1 MMNNITI
8 GQYIPGN
15 SIIHRLDPRTKLI
28 SMLVLIVL
36 VFLVPVRLEAFYLI
50 TLGAL
55 FLLTILLVLLA
66 QVPLLKVL
74 RGLKGIVVLL
84 TITFLLQLFTFRT
97 GSILFETP
105 MGVSILNIGIMIL
118 IVIVYMITKKYIK
131 FKIIYFML
139 MVVSLFVVQ
148 ALVPQYAF
156 HNYNF
161 LISVDGLSRAIFI
174 FARIVTVM
182 IIASLLTF
190 TTSVIELNDGLE
202 SLLTPFK
209 LIGLQTGVFS
219 MMIALTLRSIP
230 TLLGETEKILKAQMS
245 RGVDF
250 KENKLKDKILQIIS
264 LLIPV
269 FVISF
274 NRAEDLANAME
285 VRGYVIGEK
294 RTKIDI
300 YQFSFKDVMALIII
314 FGILATYLTLWLGGY
329 AV

>member
-1 MMNNITI
+1 MMQNITI

-15 SIIHRLDPRTKLI
+15 SIIHRLDPRTKLL
-28 SMLVLIVL
+28 SMITLIVL
-36 VFLVPVRLEAFYLI
+36 VFLVPVKLELFYLI
-50 TLGAL
+50 TLGFLFVFTL
-55 FLLTILLVLLA
+55 FLVILA

-84 TITFLLQLFTFRT
+84 TITFILQLFSFRSGT
-97 GSILFETP
+97 IIFQAP
-105 MGVSILNIGIMIL
+105 MGLSFLNIGIMIL
-118 IVIVYMITKKYIK
+118 LIIFYTFTKRYIK
-131 FKIIYFML
+131 FRTIYFFL
-139 MVVSLFVVQ
+139 MIISLFVIQ
-148 ALVPQYAF
+148 AIVPIYAF
-156 HNYNF
+156 HNYDF
-161 LISVDGLSRAIFI
+161 IVSVDGLSRAIFI
-174 FARIVTVM
+174 FARIVIVM

-209 LIGLQTGVFS
+209 LIGLKTGVFS

-250 KENKLKDKILQIIS
+250 KENKLKDKVIQIIS

-274 NRAEDLANAME
+274 NRAEDLSNAME
-285 VRGYVIGEK
+285 VRGYVIGAK
-294 RTKIDI
+294 RTKIDS
-300 YQFSFKDVMALIII
+300 YRFALKDILALTLI
-314 FGILATYLTLWLGGY
+314 FGLLGIYLYLWISGY
-329 AV
+329 AL